1 MKKITKTILF
11 IVIMFV
17 YCNLSYSQDMITM
30 KTGED
35 INAKVLE
42 VTTSEIKYKKT
53 DMLDGPIY
61 SVLKTDVLIIRYN
74 NGTKDVF
81 DKQLKIKNN
90 QSEVKKDASKETKT
104 ITKQSVTSKKSIFG
118 IKGGLNI
125 SSQENTLL
133 SGITSTKSS
142 SLLGFH
148 IGGFFEH
155 KISEKFSIQPE
166 LLFSTQGGKLSYNE
180 DFLTP
185 ANPLDPSIRDIEI
198 KSSLYYINVPIT
210 FKYYLI
216 DKFTI
221 EFGPQVGFLV
231 SSNIK
236 NSSTVLIYKNDYKSL
251 DYGLNFGAGY
261 VVTNNISIG
270 IRYNMGLNNIS
281 NSSTEIKNNVFS
293 LSTLYKL

>member
-1 MKKITKTILF
+1 
-11 IVIMFV
+11 
-17 YCNLSYSQDMITM
+17 MITM

-53 DMLDGPIY
+53 DMPDGPIY
-61 SVLKTDVLIIRYN
+61 SILKSDVLIIRYN
-74 NGTKDVF
+74 NGTKDLF
-81 DKQLKIKNN
+81 DKQLKINNN
-90 QSEVKKDASKETKT
+90 QSQVKKDASKETKT
-104 ITKQSVTSKKSIFG
+104 ITKQSLTSKKSIFG

-125 SSQENTLL
+125 SNQD

-148 IGGFFEH
+148 IGGYFEH
-155 KISEKFSIQPE
+155 IISEKFSIQPE
-166 LLFSTQGGKLSYNE
+166 LLFSTQGGKLIYK
-180 DFLTP
+180 DFLP
-185 ANPLDPSIRDIEI
+185 PNLFDPSSIRDIEI

-236 NSSTVLIYKNDYKSL
+236 NPSTVLIYKEDYKSL
-251 DYGLNFGAGY
+251 DYGLNFGASY
-261 VVTNNISIG
+261 IITNNISFG